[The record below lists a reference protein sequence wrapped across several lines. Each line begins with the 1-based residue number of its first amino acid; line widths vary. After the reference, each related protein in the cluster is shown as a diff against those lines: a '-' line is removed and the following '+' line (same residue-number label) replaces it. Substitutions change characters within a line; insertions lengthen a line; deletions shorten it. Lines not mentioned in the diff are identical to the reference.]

1 MFPTLNERFNVEL
14 LLGFEHKPYIL
25 FKKSKQT
32 PFTTR
37 QTKAKHNKTKQ
48 NTQAQMWGFGKYTPK
63 KTSFLQEGG
72 KNQLDSQS
80 RIFSIIGHLTLT
92 LLIE

>member
-1 MFPTLNERFNVEL
+1 
-14 LLGFEHKPYIL
+14 L

-37 QTKAKHNKTKQ
+37 QTKAKTKQ

-72 KNQLDSQS
+72 KK
-80 RIFSIIGHLTLT
+80 
-92 LLIE
+92 

>member
-1 MFPTLNERFNVEL
+1 M
-14 LLGFEHKPYIL
+14 

-48 NTQAQMWGFGKYTPK
+48 NTQAQMWGFDTPQ
-63 KTSFLQEGG
+63 KTRFLQGG
-72 KNQLDSQS
+72 KNKLDSQPH
-80 RIFSIIGHLTLT
+80 IFAIIGHLTLT

>member
-1 MFPTLNERFNVEL
+1 
-14 LLGFEHKPYIL
+14 L

-37 QTKAKHNKTKQ
+37 QTKAKEKRT
-48 NTQAQMWGFGKYTPK
+48 NTQAQMWGFGKHNPK

-72 KNQLDSQS
+72 KNKLDSQPS
-80 RIFSIIGHLTLT
+80 IFCYYRTSYPNIII
-92 LLIE
+92 IE